1 MYIRSV
7 ILSLIVHGSSFPGAG
22 TGHQHQSTISAHV
35 LSLRSSLEK
44 PHRSTRK
51 AKTKEKIKSAFGYR
65 FAERGISQKKITIAE
80 FRVKKKVQARFFF
93 FFDITTALVTVT
105 VTLALSLHMQDRDLT
120 RKFSNAKSVPDALL
134 RYIRKAAA
142 DALLASSK
150 AWN

>member
-51 AKTKEKIKSAFGYR
+51 AKLKEKIKSAFGYR

-80 FRVKKKVQARFFF
+80 FRVKKRSRLVFF
-93 FFDITTALVTVT
+93 FFDIATALVTVT
-105 VTLALSLHMQDRDLT
+105 VTLALSLHMQDRYLT

-134 RYIRKAAA
+134 RYIRKAPA